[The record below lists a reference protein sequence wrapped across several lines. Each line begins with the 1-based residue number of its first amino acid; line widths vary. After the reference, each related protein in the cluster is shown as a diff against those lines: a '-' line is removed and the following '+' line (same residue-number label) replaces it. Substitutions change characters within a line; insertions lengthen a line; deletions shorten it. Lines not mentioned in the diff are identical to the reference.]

1 MIHIANWTKVMI
13 VVICALGV
21 IYAAPNFFEKDL
33 FSDVPAGLPGKQ
45 MNLGLD
51 LRGGAHLLMQVA
63 SDVIVKD
70 RLGDMMSETRGILR
84 GAKVRYHGLAIAG
97 QTIVFR
103 LADLATIDAIKDEL
117 EAQYQPGNFAALGAV
132 EPEVI
137 VEVGDN
143 GSFTLRLSEQGI
155 TDRVGNAVEQI
166 IKIMSARIDPTGTLE
181 PVIQRQG
188 RDRVLLQVPGVS
200 DAEVEKIKKRL
211 KTQAK
216 MTFHM
221 LDQTNSIEA
230 ALKGRV
236 PAGSMLLPSDELG
249 SDGKPIRYLVQ
260 KRVRVHGERLIDAQP
275 SFDEGSRPVVSFRFD
290 TIGGQKFGKVTAN
303 NVGRRLAIVLDNKVI
318 SAPRIQSPILGGAG
332 IITGSFT
339 VEQTK
344 DLSLL
349 LRAGALPAPVT
360 FLEERSVG
368 PGLGRDSIESGKI
381 ASAIGMTLVIIFMFV
396 FYGLFGLFANIA
408 LFFNIA
414 LIAGMLSVLQ
424 ATLTLPGIA
433 GIVLTIGMAVDA
445 NVLIFERIREEARNG
460 RTPISAIDAGYRRA
474 MTTIIDAN
482 VTTLIAAILL
492 YAFGTGPIKGFAVTL
507 SIGLI
512 TSMFTAIMVTR
523 LLIVVWLRRTR
534 PQALP
539 I

>member
-1 MIHIANWTKVMI
+1 MTHIATWTKVMI
-13 VVICALGV
+13 AVICALGV
-21 IYAAPNFFEKDL
+21 IYAAPNFLDEDL

-51 LRGGAHLLMQVA
+51 LRGGAHLLMQVD
-63 SDVIVKD
+63 SSVIVKD

-84 GAKVRYHGLAIAG
+84 SAKVRYHGLAVAG
-97 QTIVFR
+97 QTVVFR
-103 LADLATIDAIKDEL
+103 LADPSKADVIADEL
-117 EAQYQPGNFAALGAV
+117 KALYQPSTFAALGTA
-132 EPEVI
+132 EPEVAI
-137 VEVGDN
+137 EIGDD
-143 GSFTLRLSEQGI
+143 GSFTLRLSQQGI
-155 TDRVGNAVEQI
+155 DERVGNAVEQI
-166 IKIMSARIDPTGTLE
+166 IRIMSARIDPTGTLE

-188 RDRVLLQVPGVS
+188 KDRVLLQVPGVS
-200 DAEVEKIKKRL
+200 DTEVEKIKKRL

-216 MTFHM
+216 MSFH
-221 LDQTNSIEA
+221 LIDETNSLEA

-236 PAGSMLLPSDELG
+236 PAGSMLLPSNEVG
-249 SDGKPIRYLVQ
+249 ASGQVIRYLVQ
-260 KRVRVHGERLIDAQP
+260 KRVRVHGERLVDAQP
-275 SFDEGSRPVVSFRFD
+275 SFDDTSRPVVSFRFD

-318 SAPRIQSPILGGAG
+318 SAPTIQSPILGGSG
-332 IITGSFT
+332 IITGRFT
-339 VEQTK
+339 VEETK

-368 PGLGRDSIESGKI
+368 PGLGEDSIAAGKI
-381 ASAIGMTLVIIFMFV
+381 ASIIGMTLVLVFMIV

-414 LIAGMLSVLQ
+414 LIAGVLSVLQ

-445 NVLIFERIREEARNG
+445 NVLIFERIREEVRNG

-474 MTTIIDAN
+474 LTTIIDAN
-482 VTTLIAAILL
+482 VTTLIAAVLL
-492 YAFGTGPIKGFAVTL
+492 YSFGSGPIKGFAVTL
-507 SIGLI
+507 IIGLM

-523 LLIVVWLRRTR
+523 LIIILWLRRTR